1 MSDAETLAPDRAAP
15 RRRDAAAT
23 RAAILEAAQVQFARL
38 GYDRAALRDI
48 AAEAGADVALIKRYF
63 GGKEALFTEAL
74 KASIRAEPLKA
85 WSRATFAHEV
95 ATMMA
100 GLPGAHGGKA
110 GDDPPSDAPPP
121 DASDTYAAEDRA
133 HSFQFLLR
141 AATSPTTAPL
151 LNLAVQERFLTP
163 IRDWLGGEGAQD
175 DAVKARARVLAGAF
189 IGFLVERLIRGEAL
203 RGRERAVFIER
214 VTALFEALIG
224 EG

>member
-1 MSDAETLAPDRAAP
+1 MSDAATLTPDRAPP

-23 RAAILEAAQVQFARL
+23 RAAILEAAQGQFARL

-85 WSRATFAHEV
+85 WSRATFPHEV

-100 GLPGAHGGKA
+100 GLPGGPDGH
-110 GDDPPSDAPPP
+110 DA
-121 DASDTYAAEDRA
+121 DGRS

-163 IRDWLGGEGAQD
+163 IRVWLGGDDAQD
-175 DAVKARARVLAGAF
+175 DDIKARARVLAGAF

-203 RGRERAVFIER
+203 QGRERAVFIER

-224 EG
+224 DA

>member
-1 MSDAETLAPDRAAP
+1 VNEVAVLTRATP
-15 RRRDAAAT
+15 RKRDAAAT
-23 RAAILEAAQVQFARL
+23 RAAILEAAQGQFARL

-74 KASIRAEPLKA
+74 KASIRAEPLRA
-85 WSRATFAHEV
+85 WDRASFAREV

-100 GLPGAHGGKA
+100 GAPGDHAGDPGASHK
-110 GDDPPSDAPPP
+110 
-121 DASDTYAAEDRA
+121 EERA

-151 LNLAVQERFLTP
+151 LNVAVQERFLTP
-163 IRDWLGGEGAQD
+163 IREWLGGE
-175 DAVKARARVLAGAF
+175 DARDVEVGARARVLAGAF

-203 RGRERAVFIER
+203 QGRERAVFIER
-214 VTALFEALIG
+214 VTAVFDTLIEGGG
-224 EG
+224 ES